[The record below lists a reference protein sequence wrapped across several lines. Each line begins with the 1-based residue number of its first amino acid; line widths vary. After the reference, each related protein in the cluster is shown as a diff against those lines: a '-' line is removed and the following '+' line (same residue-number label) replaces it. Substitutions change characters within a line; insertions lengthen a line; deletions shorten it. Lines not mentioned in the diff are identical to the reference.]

1 MFFRAV
7 TGSQQNWMKDYS
19 FCLSDP
25 RPPVPLSPGTVPT
38 RQYPHHSGRVGEPTV
53 THCCHPTS
61 IVTSGFTLG
70 GVLCS
75 SLCLLW
81 SSVWWPR
88 PELVITQNTLYLCA
102 LYLPPSIPAD
112 SWQPRNCLMMLP
124 FGGSNHNTLSD
135 WFLSPRN
142 VHSWSLLVF
151 SCLDSSSFWCWTV
164 FLEIIQEAVHW
175 PHLLLTDNWWKF
187 FKI

>member
-112 SWQPRNCLMMLP
+112 SWQPRNSVSWCCLSEGRIITP
-124 FGGSNHNTLSD
+124 FQIGFFHLGMCIHGPSLS
-135 WFLSPRN
+135 FHALIALHFGAEQYS
-142 VHSWSLLVF
+142 
-151 SCLDSSSFWCWTV
+151 
-164 FLEIIQEAVHW
+164 
-175 PHLLLTDNWWKF
+175 
-187 FKI
+187 